1 MPRKMRRAALC
12 SALSVKAAQNE
23 IIVLDKF
30 SMAAPKTKE
39 MVDVINRIAGQSSTL
54 IILSGENTNVELS
67 ARNLQKVKTLRA
79 NYLNIRDLLG
89 YERLVMPLDVLDV
102 IQSYLGS

>member
-1 MPRKMRRAALC
+1 M
-12 SALSVKAAQNE
+12 
-23 IIVLDKF
+23 LDKF

-39 MVDVINRIAGQSSTL
+39 MVEVINRIAGQSSAL

-89 YERLVMPLDVLDV
+89 YERLIMPLDVLDV
-102 IQSYLGS
+102 IQAYLGS